1 VAGSFSLRASAALY
15 LAVARMSFRRQST
28 YRGAMLAGMFTNTV
42 FGVIRAAVLRSAIA
56 QSSVGGL
63 TKTSATAF
71 VFVSQAMIAVT
82 SLFGDFGLIAL
93 VKSGDV
99 ATELHRPWDWSLYR
113 LSSDLGR
120 SFFNMITRGLSI
132 ALIGWMLYRLEIPS
146 VEHLVSFVIVASLAA
161 VLASRIWAISGVSA
175 FWLIDASGVVQLV
188 VSIAMLGTGLLV
200 PLQILPAGLRSVF
213 RVLPFSGLVQNPV
226 DVLLGLQSFGRVV
239 IHQLIW
245 IVIFELLLRLQL
257 RAATR
262 KLEVQGG

>member
-1 VAGSFSLRASAALY
+1 
-15 LAVARMSFRRQST
+15 
-28 YRGAMLAGMFTNTV
+28 MLAGMFTNTV

-56 QSSVGGL
+56 ESSVGGL

-120 SFFNMITRGLSI
+120 SLFNLITRGI
-132 ALIGWMLYRLEIPS
+132 AIAVTGWLLYHLTIPPLQ
-146 VEHLVSFVIVASLAA
+146 HIASFVVAAILAA
-161 VLASRIWAISGVSA
+161 VLASRLWTISGVSA
-175 FWLIDASGVVQLV
+175 FWLIDASGVVQLI
-188 VSIAMLGTGLLV
+188 VSIAMLGTGLLI
-200 PLQILPAGLRSVF
+200 PLQVLPAGLHDFF
-213 RVLPFSGLVQNPV
+213 RVLPFAGLVQNPV
-226 DVLLGLQSFGRVV
+226 DVLLGLQGVGSVV
-239 IHQLIW
+239 VHQLFW
-245 IVIFELLLRLQL
+245 IVILEVLLRTQL